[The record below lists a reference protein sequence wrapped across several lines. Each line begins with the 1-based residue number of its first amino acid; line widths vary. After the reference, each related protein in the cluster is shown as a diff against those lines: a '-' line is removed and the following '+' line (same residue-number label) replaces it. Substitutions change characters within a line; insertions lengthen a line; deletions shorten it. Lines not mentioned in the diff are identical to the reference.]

1 MSEVYV
7 IEGKAENW
15 EEALKMTGQE
25 LFHNGCVVEEFWEKC
40 VEREKEYPTGLTEFC
55 PVAIP
60 HASKDY
66 VLKQAICA
74 LKLESPIKFRS
85 MADWDQDIDV
95 RYVLNLALLDDS
107 EHIKIVTRVIRSLK
121 DASFLEK
128 MDNCDIE
135 ELKILLNDHFMVP
148 QPDEE

>member
-1 MSEVYV
+1 MSEIFV
-7 IEGKAENW
+7 INGKAGDW
-15 EEALKMTGQE
+15 EESLKMTGLE
-25 LFHNGCVVEEFWEKC
+25 LYRNGCVVEEFWEKC
-40 VEREKEYPTGLTEFC
+40 VEREREYPTGLTDFC

-60 HASKDY
+60 HASKDF

-74 LKLESPIKFRS
+74 LKLEEPVKFRS

-121 DASFLEK
+121 DPEFLKK
-128 MDNCDIE
+128 MDDCSVE
-135 ELKILLNDHFMVP
+135 ELKILLNDHFMVA
-148 QPDEE
+148 QSDEE

>member
-1 MSEVYV
+1 
-7 IEGKAENW
+7 
-15 EEALKMTGQE
+15 
-25 LFHNGCVVEEFWEKC
+25 
-40 VEREKEYPTGLTEFC
+40 
-55 PVAIP
+55 
-60 HASKDY
+60 
-66 VLKQAICA
+66 
-74 LKLESPIKFRS
+74 

-135 ELKILLNDHFMVP
+135 ELKTLLNDHFMVP

>member
-1 MSEVYV
+1 MSEVFV
-7 IEGKAENW
+7 INGKVSNW
-15 EEALKMTGQE
+15 EEALKMTGLE

-40 VEREKEYPTGLTEFC
+40 VEREREYPTGLTEFC

-60 HASKDY
+60 HASKDF
-66 VLKQAICA
+66 VVKQAICA
-74 LKLESPIKFRS
+74 LKLEEPVKFRS

-121 DASFLEK
+121 DPEFLK
-128 MDNCDIE
+128 RMDDCDVE
-135 ELKILLNDHFMVP
+135 ELKILLNEHFMMA